1 VAPDV
6 QDAEEATM
14 PSQEEVFEEFAGE
27 FIRRHEAPPPLRT
40 IDRVLAAVDF
50 SICSLAALEYAE
62 ELARQFG
69 AELVLLHA
77 TGAPSMPA
85 EVSHV
90 GAEAAK
96 RALTR
101 SVERLRQHGL
111 TVRGLPC
118 PGAPAD
124 EILRVAEAERASVI
138 VMGTHGR
145 SGLARVLMGSVAER
159 VVRGAPCPVLT
170 VGLPKNG

>member
-1 VAPDV
+1 
-6 QDAEEATM
+6 M
-14 PSQEEVFEEFAGE
+14 PSPDDAFEEFARE
-27 FIRRHEAPPPLRT
+27 FIRHHDISRPLLPIT
-40 IDRVLAAVDF
+40 RVLAAVDF
-50 SICSLAALEYAE
+50 SLCSLAALEYAE

-69 AELVLLHA
+69 AELVLVHA
-77 TGAPSMPA
+77 TGAPTMPA

-90 GAEAAK
+90 GPGAAA

-101 SVERLRQHGL
+101 SVERLGQHGL
-111 TVRGLPC
+111 RVRGLLR

-145 SGLARVLMGSVAER
+145 SGVARVLMGSVAER

-170 VGLPKNG
+170 VGLPKSG